1 MVFRCHLLVRRIRQ
15 LLMSRPLFRLTVVEV
30 NSPLPT
36 DFALWFMGFRG
47 HAQEPIFDDNS
58 RSLAGLFVSMGI

>member
-1 MVFRCHLLVRRIRQ
+1 
-15 LLMSRPLFRLTVVEV
+15 MSRPLFRLMVVEV

-47 HAQEPIFDDNS
+47 YAQEPIFDDDS